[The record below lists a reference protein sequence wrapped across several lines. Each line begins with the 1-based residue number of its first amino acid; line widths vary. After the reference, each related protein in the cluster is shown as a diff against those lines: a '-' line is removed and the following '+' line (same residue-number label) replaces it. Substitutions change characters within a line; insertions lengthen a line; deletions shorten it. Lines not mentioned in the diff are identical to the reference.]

1 MAWYMAFPVVMFW
14 IFNRPSFYEKI
25 MYETKKKIYVPEDPA
40 LEQMRERLKKHSKRK
55 QLHWEEELRKMEEK

>member
-25 MYETKKKIYVPEDPA
+25 ILVIYRQKLKTIISNTGKIVFAKLVIPSKKYFI
-40 LEQMRERLKKHSKRK
+40 
-55 QLHWEEELRKMEEK
+55 

>member
-25 MYETKKKIYVPEDPA
+25 MYETKVSKIMLFIYRQKLKTIISNTGKIVFTKLVIQSKKYFI
-40 LEQMRERLKKHSKRK
+40 
-55 QLHWEEELRKMEEK
+55 